1 MNAREA
7 EQKLRDAI
15 RRRHLAWS
23 TEQSYV
29 TWLRRY
35 EEYLRVKRPEGDST
49 AKVSGFLTDLAH
61 EDLSASS
68 QNQAL
73 QALLMF
79 YREAMGV
86 ELGRVDALRAKRPEH
101 IRYAPSR
108 EEMQALLQ
116 AVGDVGGYPT
126 RLIAHML
133 YGCGLRVNEP
143 LNLRLK
149 DVDLANSTL
158 AVRGGKG
165 FKDRIVPVPCSLAE
179 PIRRQAAIAAAKW
192 EMDAAAGLGVP
203 LPHQLGRKYPSWAT
217 AKAWYWL
224 FPAHTACRHP
234 RTGETVRYRC
244 LDTNVQRAVR
254 AAAAACGLTGRVTPH
269 CFRHAYATHAMRAGA
284 YVRDVQVVMGHS
296 NLETTMGYLHTEA
309 ERVASPLDSMLAEV
323 TA

>member
-49 AKVSGFLTDLAH
+49 AKVTGFLTDLAH

-108 EEMQALLQ
+108 EEMQALLR
-116 AVGDVGGYPT
+116 AVADVGGYPT

-133 YGCGLRVNEP
+133 YGCGMRVNEP

-179 PIRRQAAIAAAKW
+179 PIRRQAAIAAVFGFGAGITLAGLIVRGARDGSAAILMPW
-192 EMDAAAGLGVP
+192 QLAAGLG
-203 LPHQLGRKYPSWAT
+203 LAT
-217 AKAWYWL
+217 FL
-224 FPAHTACRHP
+224 MC
-234 RTGETVRYRC
+234 
-244 LDTNVQRAVR
+244 
-254 AAAAACGLTGRVTPH
+254 
-269 CFRHAYATHAMRAGA
+269 AGA
-284 YVRDVQVVMGHS
+284 AVISIRRVMAIDPVS
-296 NLETTMGYLHTEA
+296 
-309 ERVASPLDSMLAEV
+309 VFK
-323 TA
+323 